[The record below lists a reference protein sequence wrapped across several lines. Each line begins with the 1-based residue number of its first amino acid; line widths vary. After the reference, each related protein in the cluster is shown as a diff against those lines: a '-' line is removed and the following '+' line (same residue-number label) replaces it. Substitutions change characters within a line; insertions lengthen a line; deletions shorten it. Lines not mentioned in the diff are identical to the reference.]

1 MKRTLS
7 RTAFVAAALLALFLQ
22 SFATVQSLVMEATM
36 PPSGDMMSMCG
47 DHGDMAMAKSVTIV
61 VEIAGQP
68 TATPD
73 HHHPP
78 SPTNNS
84 KAVCPFCAAASHA
97 PIVGHAA
104 TPRQVVEFAYVG
116 YRITASQG
124 PRAPPLRRFR
134 ARDPP
139 TDPLTI

>member
-1 MKRTLS
+1 MKRPLA
-7 RTAFVAAALLALFLQ
+7 RTTVVAAALLALFLQ

-36 PPSGDMMSMCG
+36 APSGDMASMCG
-47 DHGDMAMAKSVTIV
+47 DHGDKAMAKSAMMIA
-61 VEIAGQP
+61 EIAGQP
-68 TATPD
+68 AAAQD

-78 SPTNNS
+78 TLPHGG

-97 PIVGHAA
+97 SIIGHAA
-104 TPRQVVEFAYVG
+104 TPRQVVEFAYIAF
-116 YRITASQG
+116 RLEASQG

-139 TDPLTI
+139 TDPLTT